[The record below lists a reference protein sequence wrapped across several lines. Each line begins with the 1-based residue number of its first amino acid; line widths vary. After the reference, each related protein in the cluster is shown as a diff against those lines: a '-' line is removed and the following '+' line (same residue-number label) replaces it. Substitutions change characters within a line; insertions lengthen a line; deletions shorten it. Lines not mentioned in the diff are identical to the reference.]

1 MKWLKHAF
9 ASITLATRKKQ
20 STLSMGTLS
29 LLLSAIAFTTL
40 CFGFA
45 DMAFA
50 QTATAY
56 SKEGMEQA
64 LATKH
69 HYDLYGIHFDFDKAV
84 IQPDSNALLDD
95 ITTALKQFP
104 GWRLR
109 ITGHTDSTG
118 DAAYN
123 EELSMNRAN
132 AIKQALVERG
142 IDASRLETLGT
153 GEKQP
158 VASNDTPEGQAL
170 NRRVELVRLDVK
182 PNILFIM
189 GDDIGWFNIG
199 AYHRGIMSGKTP
211 NLDKLAA
218 EGMMFTDYYAEAS
231 CTAGR
236 ANFITGEIPL
246 RTGLTT
252 VGQAGADVGL
262 PAQACTL
269 ATALKAQG
277 YATGQFGKNH
287 LGDLNKYLPTVH
299 GFDEFFGYLYHL
311 DAMSD
316 PYWFDYPQ
324 DWIDKYGPRNLVH
337 CWATDVDDPTEQ
349 QRWGKIGKQKIVDEG
364 PLAPFPDMEG
374 RQNWQ
379 EGRKAKYDME
389 TFDDVLVEN
398 TKTFMDNAK
407 KDGKPFFIWHN
418 TTRMHV
424 FSYISPKYQALM
436 NYKSNYGLEE
446 AGMAQLDDSVGAILK
461 HLVDIG
467 EAENTIVIFS
477 TDNGAEVFTWP
488 DGGMTPFKATK
499 GTIFEGGFRVPCIV
513 RWPGHVKPGTVEN
526 GLFSGLDWF
535 PTLMAAAGNPDI
547 TDQLLK
553 GVKLGDREYKNHLDG
568 YNQIDLINGEGPTKR
583 HELWYFGGPKL
594 GALRLDDFKF
604 QFYQQPLGWPGPKVT
619 TDMPLIYNIRQDPF
633 ERTPSINGETLNDLG
648 GGYMNDFYAREF
660 WRFVLVQKTVAALAK
675 TAIDYPP
682 MQDPAS
688 FNLDEVKKQV
698 EAMIKSHEGE

>member
-1 MKWLKHAF
+1 
-9 ASITLATRKKQ
+9 
-20 STLSMGTLS
+20 
-29 LLLSAIAFTTL
+29 
-40 CFGFA
+40 
-45 DMAFA
+45 
-50 QTATAY
+50 
-56 SKEGMEQA
+56 MEQA

-660 WRFVLVQKTVAALAK
+660 WRFVLVQKTVAELAK